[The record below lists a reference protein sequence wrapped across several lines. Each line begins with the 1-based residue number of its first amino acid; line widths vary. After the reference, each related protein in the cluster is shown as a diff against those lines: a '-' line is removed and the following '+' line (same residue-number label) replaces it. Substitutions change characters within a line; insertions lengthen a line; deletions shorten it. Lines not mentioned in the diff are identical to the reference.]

1 VEARA
6 ADAQDRN
13 VMLLTRRLRPNQSRP
28 TRPQSIEGSSTHKR
42 MNDVFRAIS
51 VTIVCIAA
59 ASATAAAPPLPDS
72 SDSTRGLD
80 LTDIDLAPI
89 YEADF
94 SAPLKIVKESELF
107 ENERRV
113 REPSA
118 DIDWVLEGRA
128 TARVDKGRL
137 SLINEGGHLVM
148 WSTRRFPA
156 DFLLEFA
163 VIPKDADNGLN
174 IVFFAATGRDG
185 RSIFDLSRQ
194 MRAGEFKAYHSGEL
208 NAYHTSYW
216 ATREGGIARG
226 SAHIRKNHGFHL
238 VAVGKDFITGQ
249 GRGPHRVRILKLN
262 GRIEVEVNGKL
273 AVRWQDDGQSLGSA
287 LRGGFIGLRQMSH
300 TRECSYT
307 NFTVWE
313 AARRVR

>member
-1 VEARA
+1 
-6 ADAQDRN
+6 
-13 VMLLTRRLRPNQSRP
+13 
-28 TRPQSIEGSSTHKR
+28 
-42 MNDVFRAIS
+42 MNDFFRPITL
-51 VTIVCIAA
+51 VIVCIAA
-59 ASATAAAPPLPDS
+59 VSATAAEPPLPDS

-80 LTDIDLAPI
+80 LTHINLKPI

-94 SAPLKIVKESELF
+94 SAPLNLVKESELF
-107 ENERRV
+107 ENGRRV

-128 TARVDKGRL
+128 AARVDKGRL
-137 SLINEGGHLVM
+137 SLTNEGGHLVM
-148 WSTRRFPA
+148 WSTRRFSA

-185 RSIFDLSRQ
+185 RSIFDLSQQ
-194 MRAGEFKAYHSGEL
+194 MRAGEFKTYHSGEL

-226 SAHIRKNHGFHL
+226 TAHIRKNHGFHL

-249 GRGPHRVRILKLN
+249 GRGPHRVRVLKLN

-273 AVRWQDDGQSLGSA
+273 AVQWQDDGQALGPV
-287 LRGGFIGLRQMSH
+287 LRGGFIGLRQMAH
-300 TRECSYT
+300 TQECSYT
-307 NFTVWE
+307 HFTVW
-313 AARRVR
+313 AATQRRH